1 MQAEKFDE
9 HHRDVQMGEVTAGLH
24 RVEGHVRPGVPLLE
38 GSRVKEAEAESFRQ
52 WQEKLRRQAPYTPDA
67 IPDLQDLDFDPFSEA
82 EWLARGKEVPKTKKA
97 QRMSKLGGGAFGET
111 YRKRARRADAGAGV
125 TRFAVKVFLVD
136 KMEDLG
142 IREEDVRRE
151 ASTLKMM
158 RHKNVIRY
166 FGLVETEDEM
176 ALVMEL
182 ASGGSMA
189 NFIAKRANGLGVETG
204 EVFEMLAQTAD
215 ALDYIHSQGIIHRD
229 IKPDN
234 ILFAHAEGTGP
245 LYIKLADFGVA
256 AVLNTVVSAL
266 MSKVGT
272 PAYASPER
280 GNDKPYGAASDMWA
294 LGVVLLELVTL
305 LRQTRGLWNQDPDVS
320 ERRANLLLQVAR
332 KDEVLGNIA
341 TELLHVDKNSRLS
354 ACALKTTLRKA
365 LRSRARPLAAEAPGD
380 DVFDLAAL
388 AVKLARPDGVH
399 DTLAEVHALCDAQQ
413 PRAAASEAGG
423 AAVAALEQLRQL
435 HHCLGRNLP
444 VLKEPPMDMRSTL
457 I

>member
-1 MQAEKFDE
+1 MQAEKFDA

-52 WQEKLRRQAPYTPDA
+52 WQEKLRRQAPQASDA
-67 IPDLQDLDFDPFSEA
+67 IQDFKDLDFDPISEA

-125 TRFAVKVFLVD
+125 TCFAVKVFLVD
-136 KMEDLG
+136 KMEDLQ

-151 ASTLKMM
+151 ASTLGML
-158 RHKNVIRY
+158 RHKNVIKY
-166 FGLVETEDEM
+166 FGLVKTEDEM
-176 ALVMEL
+176 SLVMEL

-189 NFIAKRANGLGVETG
+189 NLIAKRANGLGVETG

-234 ILFAHAEGTGP
+234 ILFAHDEDTGP
-245 LYIKLADFGVA
+245 MYIKLADFGVA
-256 AVLNTVVSAL
+256 AVLNTVAGSAL

-272 PAYASPER
+272 PVYLSPER
-280 GNDKPYGAASDMWA
+280 GHDEVYGALADIWS
-294 LGVVLLELVTL
+294 LGVVLAELVTL
-305 LRQTRGLWNQDPDVS
+305 LRQTRGLWHQGPEVS
-320 ERRANLLLQVAR
+320 ERRANLLQQVAR
-332 KDEVLGNIA
+332 KDEVLGKIA

-354 ACALKTTLRKA
+354 ACALKTTLRNA
-365 LRSRARPLAAEAPGD
+365 LRSRVCVCVCACAC
-380 DVFDLAAL
+380 VC
-388 AVKLARPDGVH
+388 V
-399 DTLAEVHALCDAQQ
+399 
-413 PRAAASEAGG
+413 
-423 AAVAALEQLRQL
+423 
-435 HHCLGRNLP
+435 
-444 VLKEPPMDMRSTL
+444 
-457 I
+457 